1 MDNALIIDGVLLAAL
16 IIGALIGAKRGLFKS
31 LMGLVV
37 VAVALVGSV
46 FLANQLTEP
55 ITNMIAPR
63 VEDAVVQRFSETVD
77 QAGKNGAASAEDSRS
92 ALRELLE
99 KNKLPADMLDS
110 LFASLSGAMSD
121 ASGAAKEKATDAFRN
136 AISATVRATVSGAVR
151 TVLTLVLYIVLL
163 VVLRLLVNLIDSI
176 FSKTAVGTVNALG
189 GAALGFVEAALLLY
203 AAVYIGAHLGVKIIT
218 EHANDTYLLPIFL
231 NHSPV
236 ELISSFTHKG

>member
-55 ITNMIAPR
+55 ITNMIAPKA
-63 VEDAVVQRFSETVD
+63 EDEIVKRFSDEWD
-77 QAGKNGAASAEDSRS
+77 QSSGDYDELGA
-92 ALRELLE
+92 LLE
-99 KNKLPADMLDS
+99 KYGVSADLRAKIFEPFYS
-110 LFASLSGAMSD
+110 SASV
-121 ASGAAKEKATDAFRN
+121 AALNVKESATNTFRN

-151 TVLTLVLYIVLL
+151 AVLTLVLYIVLL

-176 FSKTAVGTVNALG
+176 FSRTAVGTVNALG
-189 GAALGFVEAALLLY
+189 GAALGLVEAALLLY
-203 AAVYIGAHLGVKIIT
+203 AAVYIGAHLGVKVIT

-236 ELISSFTHKG
+236 ELISSFTHKE